1 MTYRYVENPPTHCAT
16 LLGDK
21 FGKEIIYQI
30 IKKKRKKKC
39 LKLAGI
45 YLWLKMFPNLEYKYN
60 VYVQSQYCFL
70 RFEIWKNIK
79 KKTCVFST
87 LRELVLSRTSDN

>member
-30 IKKKRKKKC
+30 IKKKKRKKKC
-39 LKLAGI
+39 LKSAGI
-45 YLWLKMFPNLEYKYN
+45 YLWLKIFPNLEYKYN

-70 RFEIWKNIK
+70 RFEI
-79 KKTCVFST
+79 
-87 LRELVLSRTSDN
+87 

>member
-30 IKKKRKKKC
+30 IKKKK
-39 LKLAGI
+39 
-45 YLWLKMFPNLEYKYN
+45 KMFKISRNL
-60 VYVQSQYCFL
+60 FM
-70 RFEIWKNIK
+70 
-79 KKTCVFST
+79 T
-87 LRELVLSRTSDN
+87 

>member
-21 FGKEIIYQI
+21 FGNEIIYQI
-30 IKKKRKKKC
+30 IKKKKRKKC

-45 YLWLKMFPNLEYKYN
+45 YLWLKIFP
-60 VYVQSQYCFL
+60 
-70 RFEIWKNIK
+70 KNF
-79 KKTCVFST
+79 FS
-87 LRELVLSRTSDN
+87 